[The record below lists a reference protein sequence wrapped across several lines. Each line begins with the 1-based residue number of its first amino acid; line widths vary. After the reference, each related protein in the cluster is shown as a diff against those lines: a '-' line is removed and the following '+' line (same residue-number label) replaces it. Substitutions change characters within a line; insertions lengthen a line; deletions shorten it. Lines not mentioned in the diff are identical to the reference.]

1 LSTKF
6 QFEGVCIVI
15 LGFGRLFSHGEVRSQ
30 YLKYSISN
38 AVRPVSDQPSRAD
51 GLRPSNGSN
60 HREGF
65 LSGSLLPDV
74 LSARTP
80 QAIHFGQYTYRH
92 ILLDMPPAAKLTP
105 EQTTVLTV
113 IESMAKATDLSQ
125 LSAFSDILKS
135 SEYKH
140 VVNIVHKVR
149 LSPEDPIRITMRDR
163 FHTPWT
169 DFIQSLWQTTAP
181 DNRVE
186 VIKRAINHLTG
197 VVSKAQDVETR
208 RNGIE
213 ALADVY
219 FYNLR
224 PKGSLSDLLKNKLV
238 RTKNDEKDL
247 RALREAGLAA
257 IRQVL
262 LGHPE
267 DTSMERLKT
276 RRELRNE
283 LVFALRDISKF
294 KQPQAKRLVRKVI
307 QPFSKAL
314 LPLYQPIPL
323 SPESVQ
329 KLKTAIQLGDLTTL
343 KAMIASGEMKA
354 LIPEWERVGGP
365 DNHQHIVQDYNL
377 ADHLLNTLKATQ
389 NSVYYR
395 MLNPEEQFT
404 VSTAAFFHDLRK
416 RTGPPNLREAARICV
431 DPHHPGRS
439 AESVLEYL
447 PSLGYTPK
455 QVQDVYTLIE
465 HHQLLGNMAR
475 PDAVPTTPTIV
486 RQAASAL
493 GSSSVLKMLRA
504 LTEGDVRCVRF
515 DVPDRTWYDPD
526 MIQRV
531 YEYSQRV
538 LEVLIQKEQKRPI
551 L

>member
-1 LSTKF
+1 MT
-6 QFEGVCIVI
+6 
-15 LGFGRLFSHGEVRSQ
+15 LGLGR
-30 YLKYSISN
+30 
-38 AVRPVSDQPSRAD
+38 
-51 GLRPSNGSN
+51 
-60 HREGF
+60 
-65 LSGSLLPDV
+65 LLPDAD
-74 LSARTP
+74 LRYRHLKSILLKADWLNAARLTSAQLLNTHGVCASSGANQEKSFLFGTLLNERRSLAMP
-80 QAIHFGQYTYRH
+80 QAIHFGQFTYRH
-92 ILLDMPPAAKLTP
+92 ILLDMPPAAKLSP
-105 EQTTVLTV
+105 EQTRVLAV

-125 LSAFSDILKS
+125 LKDYSSVLKS
-135 SEYKH
+135 PDYKH

-169 DFIQSLWQTTAP
+169 DFIQSLWQTTP
-181 DNRVE
+181 SESRVA
-186 VIKRAINHLTG
+186 VIKRAINHLTL
-197 VVSKAQDVETR
+197 VVSQSQDVETR

-213 ALADVY
+213 ALVDVY

-224 PKGSLSDLLKNKLV
+224 SKGSLSEWVKNKG
-238 RTKNDEKDL
+238 DEQIL
-247 RALREAGLAA
+247 RVLRESGLAA
-257 IRQVL
+257 IKQVL
-262 LGHPE
+262 IGNPE
-267 DTSMERLKT
+267 DVSLERLKT

-283 LVFALRDISKF
+283 LIFALRDLSRVN
-294 KQPQAKRLVRKVI
+294 QPQAKRLVRKVV
-307 QPFSKAL
+307 QPLSKA
-314 LPLYQPIPL
+314 PL
-323 SPESVQ
+323 SFYPAVTLSQESVN
-329 KLKTAIQLGDLTTL
+329 KLKTAIQLGDVSTL
-343 KAMIASGEMKA
+343 KAMITSGEMKA

-416 RTGPPNLREAARICV
+416 RTGPQNLREAARICV

-447 PSLGYTPK
+447 PSLGYTSK
-455 QVQDVYTLIE
+455 QVQDIYTLVE

-475 PDAVPTTPTIV
+475 PDAVPTTPTVV
-486 RQAASAL
+486 RQAAEVL

-515 DVPDRTWYDPD
+515 DVPGRTWYDPD

-538 LEVLIQKEQKRPI
+538 LEVLIQKEQQQQTF
-551 L
+551 